1 MEFLALFNRFW
12 RFIIICLQ
20 ARTYLATLIKS
31 SSGRIWTS
39 TRTREPNLFTVWR
52 NCGPSKWLVLVNE
65 SIPAIMPAVPSP
77 SRTTAVVSIGHNNAH
92 QLTVATPAVTR
103 FRDLILLDWRRQGK
117 TKHKW
122 KIRPVF
128 PSTFPFIYSW
138 LSIFLHLSIDKK
150 GKFFFSF
157 SFSPEWHSLTFE
169 DRWMDGL
176 FVLVGFAWI
185 YGIRWHQL
193 CTEKGKKKKKTNSS

>member
-1 MEFLALFNRFW
+1 
-12 RFIIICLQ
+12 
-20 ARTYLATLIKS
+20 
-31 SSGRIWTS
+31 
-39 TRTREPNLFTVWR
+39 
-52 NCGPSKWLVLVNE
+52 
-65 SIPAIMPAVPSP
+65 MPAVPSP

-150 GKFFFSF
+150 GKFFFF
-157 SFSPEWHSLTFE
+157 IFIFTRMTLTYL
-169 DRWMDGL
+169 WG
-176 FVLVGFAWI
+176 
-185 YGIRWHQL
+185 
-193 CTEKGKKKKKTNSS
+193 

>member
-31 SSGRIWTS
+31 SSGRI
-39 TRTREPNLFTVWR
+39 
-52 NCGPSKWLVLVNE
+52 CGPSKWLVLVNE

-103 FRDLILLDWRRQGK
+103 FRDLILLD
-117 TKHKW
+117 
-122 KIRPVF
+122 
-128 PSTFPFIYSW
+128 
-138 LSIFLHLSIDKK
+138 
-150 GKFFFSF
+150 
-157 SFSPEWHSLTFE
+157 
-169 DRWMDGL
+169 
-176 FVLVGFAWI
+176 
-185 YGIRWHQL
+185 
-193 CTEKGKKKKKTNSS
+193 